1 MAIFSEMS
9 RFTCIEVFDNQTQ
22 AVVTASSILEEMAI
36 SEAHKMR
43 MVVEEAKQKGR
54 AWYSCP
60 LCGRTLSLRGGLHTS
75 FVMHFAHPREPEH
88 HCPYK
93 TKDNHTP
100 KELEAMKYNGLKET
114 FAHRQVKARLLRGL
128 RHGLRH
134 DPGVTPG
141 SLRSEK
147 VFRANLP
154 DKSWRRPDV
163 AATWNSRNLVF
174 EAQLATTFVTVI
186 AERRNFYTENGAELV
201 WVFAERPESEV
212 MRFTV
217 KDIFYNNNCNLFVV
231 NNLTDIESTRQQKLV
246 MEAWWPNPSTYERSG
261 EITDWCSKLVSL
273 EQLTFDTAR
282 RVVFFF
288 DFDAAITE
296 KELSEERA
304 QIAHERVL
312 RLPVTADDRVPPG
325 TSFALSFSDSSA
337 TQIFYAPDGQ
347 ERTIKK
353 LISAISTKNTQ
364 TIWEILRH
372 VVLGESRL
380 DSFSVFIAF
389 AANRHITVIGRSGEN
404 LRAFHFEAILSAL
417 FSLAAGTPI
426 GNGYS
431 NLKEVENWIYRSHTC
446 HYVLFLH
453 AVKAF
458 KRESW
463 LEVRVPNSAMARHV
477 AEFRKASKSKDINT
491 SSVAQDRSLDSI
503 FKLTFPELVEPLEK
517 LGRMPSST

>member
-54 AWYSCP
+54 ARYSCP

-114 FAHRQVKARLLRGL
+114 FAHRQVKARLLR
-128 RHGLRH
+128 GLRH

-231 NNLTDIESTRQQKLV
+231 NNLTDTESTRQQKLV

>member
-1 MAIFSEMS
+1 MATFSEIS
-9 RFTCIEVFDNQTQ
+9 RFTCVEVFDNHTQ
-22 AVVTASSILEEMAI
+22 AVDTASSILEAMAI
-36 SEAHKMR
+36 SDAHKMR
-43 MVVEEAKQKGR
+43 MVVEEAKQKGHAR
-54 AWYSCP
+54 YSCP
-60 LCGRTLSLRGGLHTS
+60 LCGRTLSLRGGLDTS

-128 RHGLRH
+128 RH
-134 DPGVTPG
+134 DPGVSPG
-141 SLRSEK
+141 SLHSEK
-147 VFRANLP
+147 IFRANLP

-201 WVFAERPESEV
+201 WIFAERPESGV

-231 NNLTDIESTRQQKLV
+231 NNLTDAESIKQHKLIV
-246 MEAWWPNPSTYERSG
+246 EAWWPNPSTYEKSSD
-261 EITDWCSKLVSL
+261 ITDWCSQLVSL
-273 EQLTFDTAR
+273 EQLTFDNER

-296 KELSEERA
+296 KEQSEERA
-304 QIAHERVL
+304 QIAHEREL
-312 RLPVTADDRVPPG
+312 RRPVTADDRVPPS
-325 TSFALSFSDSSA
+325 TSFALNFSDSSA
-337 TQIFYAPDGQ
+337 TQISHTPDGQ
-347 ERTIKK
+347 EQTIKK
-353 LISAISTKNTQ
+353 LISAISTKDKQ

-372 VVLGESRL
+372 VVVGEPRL

-389 AANRHITVIGRSGEN
+389 AANRHITIIGRSGEN

-426 GNGYS
+426 GNGFS

-458 KRESW
+458 KRERW
-463 LEVRVPNSAMARHV
+463 LEVGVPNSAMARHV
-477 AEFRKASKSKDINT
+477 EEFRNARKSKDINT
-491 SSVAQDRSLDSI
+491 ISVAQDRSLDSI
-503 FKLTFPELVEPLEK
+503 FKLTFPELVKPLEK
-517 LGRMPSST
+517 LRPMQSPT